1 MLVQAPSYS
10 RRGDAKQLSDSLH
23 VLLSF
28 SMPNYALSILFVF
41 SKLPSFLLPS
51 LLKASN
57 PYLKLYFS
65 NFLHFFC
72 EFVLG
77 FVETLKILKFKHLR
91 LLFVD
96 VVTCNRVVGIF
107 IKGVHMPFVVTN
119 FCPYYK
125 VFFPSPQI

>member
-1 MLVQAPSYS
+1 MGRQFGRRWMLVQAPSFS
-10 RRGDAKQLSDSLH
+10 WRGDAKQLSDSLH

-41 SKLPSFLLPS
+41 SKLPSSLLPS

-65 NFLHFFC
+65 NFLHFFF
-72 EFVLG
+72 EYVLG
-77 FVETLKILKFKHLR
+77 FVETLKILIFKHLR

-119 FCPYYK
+119 FCPY
-125 VFFPSPQI
+125 

>member
-10 RRGDAKQLSDSLH
+10 QRGNAKQLSNFLH

-28 SMPNYALSILFVF
+28 SMPNYVLSILFFF
-41 SKLPSFLLPS
+41 SKLPSSLLPS
-51 LLKASN
+51 LSRTSN
-57 PYLKLYFS
+57 TYLKLYFS
-65 NFLHFFC
+65 NFLHFSFKYV
-72 EFVLG
+72 FG
-77 FVETLKILKFKHLR
+77 FVETLEILGFKHLR

-119 FCPYYK
+119 F
-125 VFFPSPQI
+125 